1 MQTLKSINKMT
12 NIYIALVLLV
22 AYIVILCC
30 HNATIPS
37 SLANSFFRLAPVGKW
52 LMVAVVTAVAVLTGQ
67 VIVDIIPWHWLIP
80 CYLLLLISVLCVLT
94 DWPTIHRHTT
104 ILFYLGL
111 QLYTMHC
118 LWLFVISWVPWL
130 FWFIWVTKD
139 HPWRTQAFWAEIT
152 CICNF
157 FSYTIYQILLE

>member
-22 AYIVILCC
+22 AYIAILCY
-30 HNATIPS
+30 HNTTIPS

-67 VIVDIIPWHWLIP
+67 VLIDIIPWHWLIP

-94 DWPTIHRHTT
+94 DWPTIHRHAT

-118 LWLFVISWVPWL
+118 LWLFAISWVPWL
-130 FWFIWVTKD
+130 FWFIWITKD
-139 HPWRTQAFWAEIT
+139 RPWRTQAFWAEIT
-152 CICNF
+152 CIANF

>member
-1 MQTLKSINKMT
+1 MT

-22 AYIVILCC
+22 AYIVILCYR
-30 HNATIPS
+30 NATIPS

-52 LMVAVVTAVAVLTGQ
+52 LMVAVVTTVAVLTGR
-67 VIVDIIPWHWLIP
+67 VVFYIAPHAWIAVAIFSLV
-80 CYLLLLISVLCVLT
+80 LSTVSVLTEARTSHKVG
-94 DWPTIHRHTT
+94 T
-104 ILFYLGL
+104 ILFYL
-111 QLYTMHC
+111 C
-118 LWLFVISWVPWL
+118 LEAYVFPCFWLFAISWVPWL

-139 HPWRTQAFWAEIT
+139 HPWRTQCFWAEIT